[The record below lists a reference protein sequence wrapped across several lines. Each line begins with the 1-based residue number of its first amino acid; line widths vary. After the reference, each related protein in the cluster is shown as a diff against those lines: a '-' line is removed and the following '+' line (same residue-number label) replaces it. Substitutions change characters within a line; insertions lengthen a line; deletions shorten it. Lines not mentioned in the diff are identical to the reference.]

1 MVGFFVS
8 NAVNRA
14 DGTTSVPVENCQT
27 QREAEALAY
36 IRAGQTL
43 QKINSGEYLTGAVVA
58 YSSTGFVFF
67 NNGWTKDEPEPEPE
81 PEANA

>member
-1 MVGFFVS
+1 MVGFFVA

-14 DGTTSVPVENCQT
+14 DGTTAVPVENCQT

-43 QKINSGEYLTGAVVA
+43 QKVDSGEYLSGAVVA
-58 YSSTGFVFF
+58 FSADGFKFF
-67 NNGWTKDEPEPEPE
+67 SKGWFKEEAKPEQNE
-81 PEANA
+81 

>member
-1 MVGFFVS
+1 MVGFFVA

-14 DGTTSVPVENCQT
+14 DGTTAVPVENCQT

-43 QKINSGEYLTGAVVA
+43 QKVNSGEYLTGAVVA
-58 YSSTGFVFF
+58 YSATGFVFF
-67 NNGWTKDEPEPEPE
+67 NKGWDKAEQKTEPEQTE
-81 PEANA
+81 

>member
-1 MVGFFVS
+1 MVGFFVA

-43 QKINSGEYLTGAVVA
+43 QKVASGEYLTGSVIAFSA
-58 YSSTGFVFF
+58 TGFVFF
-67 NNGWTKDEPEPEPE
+67 NKGWVKDEPEPEPE
-81 PEANA
+81 QDQNE

>member
-1 MVGFFVS
+1 MVGFFVA

-14 DGTTSVPVENCQT
+14 DGTTAVPVENCQT

-43 QKINSGEYLTGAVVA
+43 QKVASGEYLTGSVIAFSA
-58 YSSTGFVFF
+58 TGFVFF
-67 NNGWTKDEPEPEPE
+67 NKGWVKDEPEPEPE
-81 PEANA
+81 PDQNE

>member
-1 MVGFFVS
+1 MVGFFVA

-14 DGTTSVPVENCQT
+14 DGTTAVPVENCQD

-43 QKINSGEYLTGAVVA
+43 QKVNSGEYLTGSVVA
-58 YSSTGFVFF
+58 YSATGFVFF
-67 NNGWTKDEPEPEPE
+67 NKGWSKKEQKTEPEQTE
-81 PEANA
+81 